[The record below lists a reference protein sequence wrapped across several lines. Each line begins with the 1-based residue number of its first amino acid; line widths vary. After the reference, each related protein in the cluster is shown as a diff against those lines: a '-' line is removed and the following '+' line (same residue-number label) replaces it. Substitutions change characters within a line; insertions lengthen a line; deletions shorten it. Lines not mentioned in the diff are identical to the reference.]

1 MQSNDIYELD
11 VIYQVVMILLKR
23 QKDYLE
29 LH

>member
-11 VIYQVVMILLKR
+11 VIYQVVMILLKQ

-29 LH
+29 LR

>member
-11 VIYQVVMILLKR
+11 VIYQVVMILLKQ